1 MSEPTNILTCR
12 LEQYIRQQE
21 QINEIC
27 SINSVLQII
36 SEAVEDVLPA
46 LETAK
51 VELHHFGQYTTIIIT
66 VPGDSDIAKHG
77 PYTYKL
83 RTER

>member
-1 MSEPTNILTCR
+1 MSESTNILTCR

-27 SINSVLQII
+27 NLNTILQII

-46 LETAK
+46 RETAK
-51 VELHHFGQYTTIIIT
+51 VELHHFDQYTTIIIT
-66 VPGDSDIAKHG
+66 VPGDSDISKHG